1 MKKQRNIRHDLPVT
15 VHAPVIVDAST
26 DAGVQP
32 LLDFVGALE
41 SHSNVEVAKAENQRL
56 GPYFAA
62 VSGYLKHVMNSIGP
76 LQATLGPQ
84 HDSLEKLTTPGA
96 LSGLF
101 NAAAERTHNTI
112 ISEVAIL
119 PQEILSKGP
128 ASFLFGDP
136 QFKVHYAYGGHM
148 FNFGFLQV
156 HEGGDRKTAK
166 SSTAFPT
173 FILDNAMMKAV
184 APHQPEKMLRDFQAA
199 ISFVN
204 HDMLHHYTTPIINP
218 VVARKFRFED
228 VVGEP
233 GKPEPIHAWYKKLP
247 QRSSY
252 NILYEEWAQMGHES
266 AMLDPAN
273 AGQVADLG
281 ARITRYF
288 NELKRIGGEMT
299 EKKGVDEAHAA
310 VDYFG
315 MVMAHALTRVFPL
328 NHPVMTHCLECL
340 EAADPAPQRFLTDCE
355 KTLSNK
361 KPSVMTALRHYFSG
375 LVSGAG
381 QKPQDDSLTVIRQFA
396 HQSPPVAGIMQAY
409 KNLGFE
415 VLPEDDKAVSH
426 RNIKLLQLIQ
436 FAHEDIH
443 PHVPKPLDP
452 TMAEM
457 KMKTGKAMLD
467 MVAAASRSFDYTP
480 KQ

>member
-1 MKKQRNIRHDLPVT
+1 MKKQRNIRHDLPLT
-15 VHAPVIVDAST
+15 VHAPVILDAT
-26 DAGVQP
+26 TEDGVQP

-41 SHSNVEVAKAENQRL
+41 SHNNLDIAKAENQRL
-56 GPYFAA
+56 SPYFRAI
-62 VSGYLKHVMNSIGP
+62 SSYLQRMAYETARTDEEALK
-76 LQATLGPQ
+76 
-84 HDSLEKLTTPGA
+84 LEDMATPGA

-119 PQEILSKGP
+119 PQEVLSRGP
-128 ASFLFGDP
+128 ASFLFSDP
-136 QFKVHYAYGGHM
+136 QFKVHYSYGGCM

-173 FILDNAMMKAV
+173 FILDGAMMKAI
-184 APHQPEKMLRDFQAA
+184 APHNPLQMLGDFQAA

-233 GKPEPIHAWYKKLP
+233 GEPEPIHAWYKGLP
-247 QRSSY
+247 QKSAY
-252 NILYEEWAQMGHES
+252 NIYYEEWAQMGHEN

-273 AGQVADLG
+273 AAQITLLGEKVA
-281 ARITRYF
+281 RYF
-288 NELKRIGGEMT
+288 EELKRIGKEIAGKE
-299 EKKGVDEAHAA
+299 GVDDAHAA

-328 NHPVMTHCLECL
+328 NHPVMTHCFDCM

-355 KTLSNK
+355 KSLTDK
-361 KPSVMTALRHYFSG
+361 KASPLKALREYFSH
-375 LVSGAG
+375 LVAG
-381 QKPQDDSLTVIRQFA
+381 IAHKTPEDSLTSIRRYA
-396 HQSPPVAGIMQAY
+396 DNSPQMTHIMQAY

-415 VLPEDDKAVSH
+415 VLPQDDRVVSYRH
-426 RNIKLLQLIQ
+426 IKLLQLIQ
-436 FAHEDIH
+436 FSHEDLH
-443 PHVPKPLDP
+443 PHVPAPLDP

-457 KMKTGKAMLD
+457 KQKTGKAMLD
-467 MVAAASRSFDYTP
+467 MVAAASKSFDYTP
-480 KQ
+480 RS